1 MAIYSEIAFG
11 GDAISIKLR
20 YRYAGRISIVKDVVG
35 MPVQGGGGGGLSMDW
50 GARGVAMH
58 RHMRNVQAAT
68 KKRDMSCPIR
78 VGDQCRERV

>member
-11 GDAISIKLR
+11 GDAISIKLH

-50 GARGVAMH
+50 GWEGCRYA
-58 RHMRNVQAAT
+58 QAHEECAGGNKET
-68 KKRDMSCPIR
+68 
-78 VGDQCRERV
+78 